1 MPLLL
6 DTGPPSVTVQC
17 TSLPSTPVD
26 DQADL
31 AVVDQQPVAG
41 AGVLGEAVVGGG
53 HPVPGADDVVDGD
66 GDLVTGGPLVGA
78 VGEPAEPD
86 LGALQVGQ
94 DGQRLAAC
102 WRPRLA
108 AGRR

>member
-1 MPLLL
+1 MH
-6 DTGPPSVTVQC
+6 VVA
-17 TSLPSTPVD
+17 VD
-26 DQADL
+26 AGDDEPDL

-41 AGVLGEAVVGGG
+41 AGVLGEALVGGG

-66 GDLVTGGPLVGA
+66 GDLVTGGPVVGA

-94 DGQRLAAC
+94 DRQGLARLL
-102 WRPRLA
+102 RPRSA